1 MGIKPSEEKVL
12 AIKNFEKPKSVK
24 QIQKFIGMVNHYH
37 KYIPKLAEF
46 ASPLHVIVTNAN
58 KKKKKDIE
66 WNDEA
71 QKAFE
76 NIKDSFASRV
86 LLNHFNKEA
95 KLTLTVDALNVA
107 IGGVLQ
113 QIYNGISEPL
123 AFYSKKLTPCESKY
137 STFDRELLAI
147 YLNIK
152 HFRYLLEGRIFIVY
166 TDHKPLIFALTSK
179 TERSPRQTRHL
190 EYISQF
196 TSDIRHISGDTN
208 IVADTLSRTFE
219 VEEYKVTDLN
229 IKTLFEEQQRD
240 KVLQEI
246 ISDKSKHLNLK
257 FLKNDDLKINIWCEC
272 SSRTPRPYVP
282 LNLRKTIFDKL
293 HNIAH
298 PGISATRKL
307 ITKRYFWP
315 NMSKELNTWSKQCLN
330 CQKSKIFI
338 HTKSSVKKIDIPKER
353 FEHIH
358 RTYTYIDIVG
368 PLPISREHRYI
379 LTVIDRYTRWPEAYP
394 LKDIT
399 TSNIVDVLIRNYISR
414 FGVPLNVTTDQ
425 GAQFT
430 STMFKELT
438 KMLGCF
444 KITTSPYHPQS
455 NGMIERFHRKLKGTL
470 MAKGKSMNWYD
481 ELPIALLGIRSV
493 FKEDLQATGSEMVNG
508 LWSKHTFAGRTL
520 NHIY

>member
-190 EYISQF
+190 E
-196 TSDIRHISGDTN
+196 
-208 IVADTLSRTFE
+208 
-219 VEEYKVTDLN
+219 
-229 IKTLFEEQQRD
+229 
-240 KVLQEI
+240 
-246 ISDKSKHLNLK
+246 
-257 FLKNDDLKINIWCEC
+257 
-272 SSRTPRPYVP
+272 
-282 LNLRKTIFDKL
+282 
-293 HNIAH
+293 
-298 PGISATRKL
+298 
-307 ITKRYFWP
+307 
-315 NMSKELNTWSKQCLN
+315 
-330 CQKSKIFI
+330 
-338 HTKSSVKKIDIPKER
+338 
-353 FEHIH
+353 
-358 RTYTYIDIVG
+358 
-368 PLPISREHRYI
+368 
-379 LTVIDRYTRWPEAYP
+379 
-394 LKDIT
+394 
-399 TSNIVDVLIRNYISR
+399 
-414 FGVPLNVTTDQ
+414 
-425 GAQFT
+425 
-430 STMFKELT
+430 
-438 KMLGCF
+438 
-444 KITTSPYHPQS
+444 
-455 NGMIERFHRKLKGTL
+455 
-470 MAKGKSMNWYD
+470 
-481 ELPIALLGIRSV
+481 
-493 FKEDLQATGSEMVNG
+493 
-508 LWSKHTFAGRTL
+508 
-520 NHIY
+520 